1 MRKLILLA
9 AAASLACGG
18 DNPSDPGGGNGSDFT
33 VNVVDFAFQPTPL
46 NVPLNSTVTWQW
58 NSGTTLHNVTF
69 PDVPKSADMN
79 TGTYSRTFSVA
90 GTYNYACTLHEGMTG
105 VVTVSSSTSGG
116 GGGNY

>member
-18 DNPSDPGGGNGSDFT
+18 DNPSDPGNGNPTTFT

-58 NSGTTLHNVTF
+58 NSGSTLHNVTF
-69 PDVPKSADMN
+69 QDVPKSADMA
-79 TGTYSRTFSVA
+79 TGTFSRTFSAA
-90 GTYNYACTLHEGMTG
+90 GTYNYVCTLHEGMAG